1 MNDNETRAAQPFVRR
16 TRKVFY
22 HPNGKGTGSALQL
35 ELHPAHEDTEGSVF
49 LTMAPQRT
57 IGMRTADDTVHP
69 TFDWRNAVC
78 LKLDLMDLAQI
89 LQVMRGVQESLAD
102 GKGLFHR
109 SSNRREGALPPLVQR
124 QRHHQV
130 RASHRTG
137 ARLPSGRLEETSHG
151 RPPARE
157 LLLPSCRGVRL
168 RAHARAGARVRRV
181 RHPDGDSAHAALA
194 DRGHACRG
202 SSRRRRRGGDQ
213 CLSVGRSPHGR
224 SGA

>member
-1 MNDNETRAAQPFVRR
+1 MNVKEASATQPFIRR

-35 ELHPAHEDTEGSVF
+35 ELHPAHEDIEGSVF

-57 IGMRTADDTVHP
+57 IGMRTTDDTVHP

-109 SSNRREGALPPLVQR
+109 SSNASVIIKFEHRIDPVPGYMLDVSKKPLTGELHRVCFFFRPAEAFACALMLEQSLVY
-124 QRHHQV
+124 V
-130 RASHRTG
+130 AFGIPTVI
-137 ARLPSGRLEETSHG
+137 P
-151 RPPARE
+151 
-157 LLLPSCRGVRL
+157 
-168 RAHARAGARVRRV
+168 RVRPASLPMSSSV
-181 RHPDGDSAHAALA
+181 ASADEALVA
-194 DRGHACRG
+194 EAV
-202 SSRRRRRGGDQ
+202 S
-213 CLSVGRSPHGR
+213 
-224 SGA
+224 A

>member
-1 MNDNETRAAQPFVRR
+1 MNDNETRATQPFVRR

-57 IGMRTADDTVHP
+57 IGMRTADDTIHP

-89 LQVMRGVQESLAD
+89 LQVLRGVQESLAD

-109 SSNRREGALPPLVQR
+109 SSNASAIIKFEHRIEPVPGYLLDVSKKPLTGDLLRVNFFFRPAEAFACALMLEQALVYVAFGIPTVIPR
-124 QRHHQV
+124 MRSAPIAAMPV
-130 RASHRTG
+130 
-137 ARLPSGRLEETSHG
+137 ETV
-151 RPPARE
+151 ADVAVAE
-157 LLLPSCRGVRL
+157 
-168 RAHARAGARVRRV
+168 AI
-181 RHPDGDSAHAALA
+181 SA
-194 DRGHACRG
+194 
-202 SSRRRRRGGDQ
+202 
-213 CLSVGRSPHGR
+213 
-224 SGA
+224 

>member
-69 TFDWRNAVC
+69 TFDWRNSVC

-109 SSNRREGALPPLVQR
+109 SSNASAIIKFEHRIEPVPGYLLDVSKKPLTGDLLRVNFFFRPAEAFACALMLEQALVYVAFGIPTVIPR
-124 QRHHQV
+124 MRPAPIAAMPV
-130 RASHRTG
+130 
-137 ARLPSGRLEETSHG
+137 ETV
-151 RPPARE
+151 AAVAVTE
-157 LLLPSCRGVRL
+157 
-168 RAHARAGARVRRV
+168 AI
-181 RHPDGDSAHAALA
+181 SA
-194 DRGHACRG
+194 
-202 SSRRRRRGGDQ
+202 
-213 CLSVGRSPHGR
+213 
-224 SGA
+224 

>member
-1 MNDNETRAAQPFVRR
+1 MNVKETNAASPFVRR

-57 IGMRTADDTVHP
+57 VGKRMEDDTVHP

-89 LQVMRGVQESLAD
+89 LQVLRGVQESLAD

-109 SSNRREGALPPLVQR
+109 SANGSAVIKFEHRIEPIPGYMLDVSKKPLIGDVSRVCFFFRPAEAFACALMLEHALVYVAFGIPTVIPR
-124 QRHHQV
+124 IRP
-130 RASHRTG
+130 G
-137 ARLPSGRLEETSHG
+137 TST
-151 RPPARE
+151 A
-157 LLLPSCRGVRL
+157 
-168 RAHARAGARVRRV
+168 AGEMNAVQAV
-181 RHPDGDSAHAALA
+181 SA
-194 DRGHACRG
+194 
-202 SSRRRRRGGDQ
+202 
-213 CLSVGRSPHGR
+213 
-224 SGA
+224 

>member
-1 MNDNETRAAQPFVRR
+1 MNVKETNAASPFVRR

-57 IGMRTADDTVHP
+57 VGKRMEDDTVHP

-89 LQVMRGVQESLAD
+89 LQVLRGVQESLAD

-109 SSNRREGALPPLVQR
+109 SANGSAVIKFEHRIEPIPGYMLDVSKKPLIGDVSRVCFFFRPAEAFACALMLEHALVYVAFGIPTVIPR
-124 QRHHQV
+124 IRP
-130 RASHRTG
+130 G
-137 ARLPSGRLEETSHG
+137 TST
-151 RPPARE
+151 A
-157 LLLPSCRGVRL
+157 
-168 RAHARAGARVRRV
+168 AGEM
-181 RHPDGDSAHAALA
+181 SAVQAVSA
-194 DRGHACRG
+194 
-202 SSRRRRRGGDQ
+202 
-213 CLSVGRSPHGR
+213 
-224 SGA
+224 